1 MLDIENAAVLSA
13 SQMTQFSGQS
23 RSRVTSQFTNAIS
36 NVVQKVL
43 EYFNGPIIFTFAIS
57 ALLVLS
63 VILNLNL
70 NESEVFISSSSSA
83 IFP

>member
-1 MLDIENAAVLSA
+1 MLDIANAAVLSA

-43 EYFNGPIIFTFAIS
+43 KYFNGTIIFTFAIPV
-57 ALLVLS
+57 LLALS

-70 NESEVFISSSSSA
+70 NESDVFILSSYSA

>member
-43 EYFNGPIIFTFAIS
+43 KYFNGPIIFTFAIS
-57 ALLVLS
+57 VLLVLS
-63 VILNLNL
+63 LILNLNL
-70 NESEVFISSSSSA
+70 NESEVFISSSSAA